1 MRRPI
6 GWQDRTCPD
15 GKRQVRVEFFADT
28 LRWRFR
34 TPSDEKWMDG
44 TPTLDN
50 WDDLEDKVAELQQR
64 GHLFDK
70 ELALVRKLR
79 PPRPAEARSTAED

>member
-6 GWQDRTCPD
+6 GWQDKTCPE
-15 GKRQVRVEFFADT
+15 GKRLVRVEFFADT

-34 TPSDEKWMDG
+34 GQENTQWVDG

-50 WDDLEDKVAELQQR
+50 WNDLEDKVLELRQR

-70 ELALVRKLR
+70 ELALVRRLR
-79 PPRPAEARSTAED
+79 PPRQKEE